1 MRYDHIE
8 EGDPEIF
15 ELMRRESLRQNRT
28 LDLIASENL
37 ASEAVLEATGS
48 IFTNKYAEGYPN
60 ARYYGGCEV
69 ADQVEILAIERAKK
83 LFDADHANV
92 QPHSGS
98 QANQAVYLAFL
109 KPGDTILSM
118 SLAAGGHLSHGAPV
132 SMTGKWFNIVHYGV
146 DPKTETIDLNEVEK
160 LALEHKPKLIIAGA
174 SAYPRFIDFQGF
186 REIADKVG
194 AIFMVDM
201 AHIAGL
207 VAAGVHPSPV
217 PFADVVTTTTHKT
230 LRGPRGGLILCK
242 AEHAKAIDKAVFPG
256 VQGGPLVH
264 IIAAKAVAFKEDSEP
279 SFKEYSAQVVKNA
292 KTMAETFA
300 SKGVRVVTGGT
311 DNHLILL
318 DVTSVGLT
326 GKEAEELLAEVGIVV
341 NKNAIPFD
349 KLPPRVASGIRIG
362 TPNITTRGL
371 RDEECKLLA
380 EQMSE
385 LFITKSEKVKA
396 EIKGLVQELTERYPA
411 YKGWS

>member
-8 EGDPEIF
+8 EEDPEIF

-69 ADQVEILAIERAKK
+69 ADQVEMLGIERAKR

>member
-69 ADQVEILAIERAKK
+69 ADQVEILAIERAKR

-292 KTMAETFA
+292 KAMAETFA
-300 SKGVRVVTGGT
+300 SNGIRVVTGGT
-311 DNHLILL
+311 DNHLMLL

-326 GKEAEELLAEVGIVV
+326 GKEAEEMLAEVGIVV

>member
-69 ADQVEILAIERAKK
+69 ADQVEILAIERAKR

-311 DNHLILL
+311 DNHLMLL

>member
-8 EGDPEIF
+8 EEDPEIF

-69 ADQVEILAIERAKK
+69 ADQVEMLAIERAKR
-83 LFDADHANV
+83 LFGADHANV

>member
-69 ADQVEILAIERAKK
+69 ADQVEILAIERAKR

>member
-292 KTMAETFA
+292 KAMAETFA
-300 SKGVRVVTGGT
+300 SNGIRVVTGGT
-311 DNHLILL
+311 DNHLMLL

-326 GKEAEELLAEVGIVV
+326 GKEAEEMLAEVGIVV

>member
-8 EGDPEIF
+8 EEDPEIF
-15 ELMRRESLRQNRT
+15 ELMRREVMRQTET

-60 ARYYGGCEV
+60 ARYYGGCEIT
-69 ADQVEILAIERAKK
+69 DQVELLAIERAKK
-83 LFDADHANV
+83 LFGADHANV

-146 DPKTETIDLNEVEK
+146 DPITETIDLNEVEK

-186 REIADKVG
+186 KEVADKVG
-194 AIFMVDM
+194 AILMVDM

-217 PFADVVTTTTHKT
+217 PYADVVTTTTHKT

-264 IIAAKAVAFKEDSEP
+264 IIAAKAVAFKEDSDP
-279 SFKEYSAQVVKNA
+279 SFKEYSAQVVRNA
-292 KTMAETFA
+292 KIMAETFA

-311 DNHLILL
+311 DNHLMLL

-362 TPNITTRGL
+362 TPSITTRGL
-371 RDEECKLLA
+371 REEECKLLA
-380 EQMSE
+380 ENMSE
-385 LFITKSEKVKA
+385 LFITRSDETKNQL
-396 EIKGLVQELTERYPA
+396 KGLVQELTKHYPA

>member
-69 ADQVEILAIERAKK
+69 ADQVEILAIERAKR

-292 KTMAETFA
+292 KAMAETFA
-300 SKGVRVVTGGT
+300 SNGIRVVTGGT

-362 TPNITTRGL
+362 TPNITTWGL

>member
-311 DNHLILL
+311 DNHLMLL

>member
-1 MRYDHIE
+1 
-8 EGDPEIF
+8 
-15 ELMRRESLRQNRT
+15 
-28 LDLIASENL
+28 
-37 ASEAVLEATGS
+37 
-48 IFTNKYAEGYPN
+48 
-60 ARYYGGCEV
+60 
-69 ADQVEILAIERAKK
+69 
-83 LFDADHANV
+83 
-92 QPHSGS
+92 
-98 QANQAVYLAFL
+98 
-109 KPGDTILSM
+109 
-118 SLAAGGHLSHGAPV
+118 
-132 SMTGKWFNIVHYGV
+132 
-146 DPKTETIDLNEVEK
+146 
-160 LALEHKPKLIIAGA
+160 
-174 SAYPRFIDFQGF
+174 
-186 REIADKVG
+186 
-194 AIFMVDM
+194 
-201 AHIAGL
+201 
-207 VAAGVHPSPV
+207 
-217 PFADVVTTTTHKT
+217 
-230 LRGPRGGLILCK
+230 
-242 AEHAKAIDKAVFPG
+242 

>member
-69 ADQVEILAIERAKK
+69 ADQVEILAIERAKR

-292 KTMAETFA
+292 KVMAETFA

-326 GKEAEELLAEVGIVV
+326 GKEAEEMMAEVGIVV

>member
-8 EGDPEIF
+8 EEDPEIF

-69 ADQVEILAIERAKK
+69 ADQVEMLAIERAKR
-83 LFDADHANV
+83 LFGADHANV

-292 KTMAETFA
+292 KAMAETFA
-300 SKGVRVVTGGT
+300 SNGIRVVTGGT
-311 DNHLILL
+311 DNHLMLL

-326 GKEAEELLAEVGIVV
+326 GKEAEEMLAEVGIVV

>member
-1 MRYDHIE
+1 ME
-8 EGDPEIF
+8 EEDPEIF
-15 ELMRRESLRQNRT
+15 ELMRREVMRQMET

-60 ARYYGGCEV
+60 ARYYGGCEIT
-69 ADQVEILAIERAKK
+69 DQVELLAIERAKK
-83 LFDADHANV
+83 LFGADHANV

-109 KPGDTILSM
+109 KPGDAILSM
-118 SLAAGGHLSHGAPV
+118 SLSAGGHLSHGAPV

-146 DPKTETIDLNEVEK
+146 DPITETIDLNEVEK

-174 SAYPRFIDFQGF
+174 SAYPRFIDFKGF
-186 REIADKVG
+186 KEIADKVG

-217 PFADVVTTTTHKT
+217 PYADVVTTTTHKT

-279 SFKEYSAQVVKNA
+279 SFKEYSAQVVRNA
-292 KTMAETFA
+292 KIMAETFA

-311 DNHLILL
+311 DNHLMLL
-318 DVTSVGLT
+318 DVTTVGLT

-371 RDEECKLLA
+371 REEECKLLA
-380 EQMSE
+380 EKMSE
-385 LFITKSEKVKA
+385 LFITRSDDTKNQL
-396 EIKGLVQELTERYPA
+396 KGLVKELTKHYPA

>member
-8 EGDPEIF
+8 EEDPEIF
-15 ELMRRESLRQNRT
+15 ELMRREVMRQTET

-60 ARYYGGCEV
+60 ARYYGGCEIT
-69 ADQVEILAIERAKK
+69 DQVELLAIERAKK
-83 LFDADHANV
+83 LFGADHANV

-146 DPKTETIDLNEVEK
+146 DPVTETIDLNEVEK

-186 REIADKVG
+186 KEIADKVG
-194 AIFMVDM
+194 AILMVDM

-217 PFADVVTTTTHKT
+217 PYADVVTTTTHKT

-264 IIAAKAVAFKEDSEP
+264 IIAAKAVAFKEDSKP
-279 SFKEYSAQVVKNA
+279 SFKEYSAQVVRNA
-292 KTMAETFA
+292 KIMADTFA

-311 DNHLILL
+311 DNHLMLL

-349 KLPPRVASGIRIG
+349 KLSPRVASGIRIG

-371 RDEECKLLA
+371 REEECKLLA
-380 EQMSE
+380 ENMSE
-385 LFITKSEKVKA
+385 LFIARSE
-396 EIKGLVQELTERYPA
+396 ETRNQLKGLVQELTKRYPA

>member
-8 EGDPEIF
+8 EEDPEIF

-69 ADQVEILAIERAKK
+69 ADQVEMLAIERAKR
-83 LFDADHANV
+83 LFGADHANV

-279 SFKEYSAQVVKNA
+279 SFKKYSAQVVKNA
-292 KTMAETFA
+292 KTMAATFA

-326 GKEAEELLAEVGIVV
+326 GKEAEEMLAEVGIVV

>member
-1 MRYDHIE
+1 
-8 EGDPEIF
+8 
-15 ELMRRESLRQNRT
+15 
-28 LDLIASENL
+28 
-37 ASEAVLEATGS
+37 
-48 IFTNKYAEGYPN
+48 
-60 ARYYGGCEV
+60 
-69 ADQVEILAIERAKK
+69 
-83 LFDADHANV
+83 
-92 QPHSGS
+92 
-98 QANQAVYLAFL
+98 
-109 KPGDTILSM
+109 
-118 SLAAGGHLSHGAPV
+118 
-132 SMTGKWFNIVHYGV
+132 
-146 DPKTETIDLNEVEK
+146 
-160 LALEHKPKLIIAGA
+160 
-174 SAYPRFIDFQGF
+174 
-186 REIADKVG
+186 
-194 AIFMVDM
+194 
-201 AHIAGL
+201 
-207 VAAGVHPSPV
+207 
-217 PFADVVTTTTHKT
+217 
-230 LRGPRGGLILCK
+230 
-242 AEHAKAIDKAVFPG
+242 

-311 DNHLILL
+311 DNHLMLL

-326 GKEAEELLAEVGIVV
+326 GKEAEEMLAEVGIVV

-371 RDEECKLLA
+371 GDKECKLLA

-396 EIKGLVQELTERYPA
+396 EIKGFVQELTERYPA

>member
-8 EGDPEIF
+8 EEDPEIF

-69 ADQVEILAIERAKK
+69 ADQVEMLAIERAKR
-83 LFDADHANV
+83 LFGADHANV

-311 DNHLILL
+311 DNHLMLL

-326 GKEAEELLAEVGIVV
+326 GKEAEEMLAEVGIVV

>member
-8 EGDPEIF
+8 EEDPEIF
-15 ELMRRESLRQNRT
+15 ELMRREVMRQTET

-37 ASEAVLEATGS
+37 ASEAVLEATCS

-60 ARYYGGCEV
+60 ARYYGGCEIT
-69 ADQVEILAIERAKK
+69 DQVELLAIERAKK
-83 LFDADHANV
+83 LFGADHANV

-146 DPKTETIDLNEVEK
+146 DPVTETIDLNEVEK

-186 REIADKVG
+186 KEIADKVG
-194 AIFMVDM
+194 AILMVDM

-217 PFADVVTTTTHKT
+217 PYADVVTTTTHKT

-264 IIAAKAVAFKEDSEP
+264 IIAAKAVAFKEDSKP
-279 SFKEYSAQVVKNA
+279 SFKEYSAQVVRNA
-292 KTMAETFA
+292 KIMADTFA

-311 DNHLILL
+311 DNHLMLL

-349 KLPPRVASGIRIG
+349 KLSPRVASGIRIG

-371 RDEECKLLA
+371 REEECKLLA
-380 EQMSE
+380 ENMSE
-385 LFITKSEKVKA
+385 LFIARSE
-396 EIKGLVQELTERYPA
+396 ETRNQLKGLVQELTKRYPA

>member
-311 DNHLILL
+311 DNHLMLL

-326 GKEAEELLAEVGIVV
+326 GKEAEEMLAEVGIVV

>member
-8 EGDPEIF
+8 EEDPEIF

>member
-69 ADQVEILAIERAKK
+69 ADQVEILAIERAKR

-311 DNHLILL
+311 DNHLMLL

-326 GKEAEELLAEVGIVV
+326 GKEAEEMLAEVGIVV

>member
-1 MRYDHIE
+1 MRYDHVE
-8 EGDPEIF
+8 EEDPEIF
-15 ELMRRESLRQNRT
+15 ELMRRESVRQNRT

-69 ADQVEILAIERAKK
+69 ADQIEMLAIERAKR
-83 LFDADHANV
+83 LFGADHANV

-118 SLAAGGHLSHGAPV
+118 SLAAGGHLSHGASV

-186 REIADKVG
+186 REISGKVG
-194 AIFMVDM
+194 AVFMVDM

-292 KTMAETFA
+292 KVMAETFA
-300 SKGVRVVTGGT
+300 SKGIRVVTGGT
-311 DNHLILL
+311 DNHLMLL

-371 RDEECKLLA
+371 RDGECKLLA
-380 EQMSE
+380 EQMSK
-385 LFITKSEKVKA
+385 LFITKSEQVKA

-411 YKGWS
+411 YKGWY

>member
-69 ADQVEILAIERAKK
+69 ADQVEILAIERAKR
-83 LFDADHANV
+83 LFGADHANV

-311 DNHLILL
+311 DNHLMLL

>member
-8 EGDPEIF
+8 EEDPEIF

-69 ADQVEILAIERAKK
+69 ADQVEMLAIERAKR
-83 LFDADHANV
+83 LFGADHANV

-174 SAYPRFIDFQGF
+174 SAYPRFIDFHGF

-326 GKEAEELLAEVGIVV
+326 GKEAEELLTEVGIVV

>member
-8 EGDPEIF
+8 EEDPEIF

-69 ADQVEILAIERAKK
+69 ADQVEMLAIERAKR
-83 LFDADHANV
+83 LFGADHANV

-311 DNHLILL
+311 DNHLMLL

-326 GKEAEELLAEVGIVV
+326 GKEAEERLAEVGIVV

>member
-8 EGDPEIF
+8 EEDPEIF

-69 ADQVEILAIERAKK
+69 ADQVEMLAIERAKR
-83 LFDADHANV
+83 LFGADHANV

-207 VAAGVHPSPV
+207 VAAGVHPSPI

>member
-1 MRYDHIE
+1 MRYDHME
-8 EGDPEIF
+8 EEDPEIF
-15 ELMRRESLRQNRT
+15 ELMRREVMRQMET

-60 ARYYGGCEV
+60 ARYYGGCEIT
-69 ADQVEILAIERAKK
+69 DQVELLAIERAKK
-83 LFDADHANV
+83 LFGADHANV

-109 KPGDTILSM
+109 KPGDAILSM
-118 SLAAGGHLSHGAPV
+118 SLSAGGHLSHGAPV

-146 DPKTETIDLNEVEK
+146 DPITETIDLNEVEK

-174 SAYPRFIDFQGF
+174 SAYPRFIDFKGF
-186 REIADKVG
+186 KEIADKVG

-217 PFADVVTTTTHKT
+217 PYADVVTTTTHKT

-279 SFKEYSAQVVKNA
+279 SFKEYSAQVVRNA
-292 KTMAETFA
+292 KIMAETFA

-311 DNHLILL
+311 DNHLMLL
-318 DVTSVGLT
+318 DVTTVGLT
-326 GKEAEELLAEVGIVV
+326 GKGAEELLAEVGIVV

-371 RDEECKLLA
+371 REEECKLLA
-380 EQMSE
+380 EKMSE
-385 LFITKSEKVKA
+385 LFITRSDDTKNQL
-396 EIKGLVQELTERYPA
+396 KGLVKELTKHYPA

>member
-8 EGDPEIF
+8 EEDPEIF

-69 ADQVEILAIERAKK
+69 ADQVEILAIERAKR

-311 DNHLILL
+311 DNHLMLL

>member
-1 MRYDHIE
+1 MRYDHVE
-8 EGDPEIF
+8 EEDPEIF
-15 ELMRRESLRQNRT
+15 ELMRRESVRQNKT

-69 ADQVEILAIERAKK
+69 ADQIEMLAIERAKR
-83 LFDADHANV
+83 LFGADHANV

-118 SLAAGGHLSHGAPV
+118 SLAAGGHLSHGASV
-132 SMTGKWFNIVHYGV
+132 SMTGKWFTIVHYGV

-186 REIADKVG
+186 REISGKVG
-194 AIFMVDM
+194 AVFMVDM

-279 SFKEYSAQVVKNA
+279 SFKEYSAQVVENA
-292 KTMAETFA
+292 KVMAETFA
-300 SKGVRVVTGGT
+300 SKGIRVVTGGT
-311 DNHLILL
+311 DNHLMLL

-371 RDEECKLLA
+371 RDGECKLLA
-380 EQMSE
+380 EQMSK
-385 LFITKSEKVKA
+385 LFITKSEQVKA

-411 YKGWS
+411 YKGWY

>member
-69 ADQVEILAIERAKK
+69 ADQVEMLAIERAKR
-83 LFDADHANV
+83 LFGADHANV

>member
-8 EGDPEIF
+8 EEDPEIF

-69 ADQVEILAIERAKK
+69 ADQVEMLAIERAKR
-83 LFDADHANV
+83 LFEADHANV

-311 DNHLILL
+311 DNHLMLL

-326 GKEAEELLAEVGIVV
+326 GKEAEEMLAEVGIVV

>member
-8 EGDPEIF
+8 EEDPEIF

-69 ADQVEILAIERAKK
+69 ADQVEMLAIERAKR
-83 LFDADHANV
+83 LFGADHANV

-292 KTMAETFA
+292 KTMAEAFA
-300 SKGVRVVTGGT
+300 SNGIRVVTGGT
-311 DNHLILL
+311 DNHLMLL

>member
-8 EGDPEIF
+8 EEDPEIF

-69 ADQVEILAIERAKK
+69 ADQVEMLAIERAKR
-83 LFDADHANV
+83 LFGADHANV

-411 YKGWS
+411 YKWWS

>member
-8 EGDPEIF
+8 EEDPEIF

-69 ADQVEILAIERAKK
+69 ADQVEILAIERAKR

-311 DNHLILL
+311 DNHLMLL

-326 GKEAEELLAEVGIVV
+326 GKEAEEMLAEVGIVV

>member
-69 ADQVEILAIERAKK
+69 ADQVEILAIERAKR

-326 GKEAEELLAEVGIVV
+326 GKEAEEMLAEIGNVV
-341 NKNAIPFD
+341 NKNAIPCD

>member
-8 EGDPEIF
+8 EEDPEIF

-69 ADQVEILAIERAKK
+69 ADQVEMLAIERAKR

-311 DNHLILL
+311 DNHLMLL

-326 GKEAEELLAEVGIVV
+326 GKEAEEMLAEVGIVV

>member
-8 EGDPEIF
+8 EEDPEIF

-69 ADQVEILAIERAKK
+69 ADQVEMLAIERAKR
-83 LFDADHANV
+83 LFGADHANV

-146 DPKTETIDLNEVEK
+146 DPKTETIDLNEVGK

-174 SAYPRFIDFQGF
+174 SAYPRFIDFHGF